1 MPPRKR
7 KATSKVQVPAAA
19 QPRAETR
26 KVTAVAKRTGRRPK
40 RSLGAPAAREPTI
53 VPIRALAT
61 VKPSSPPERPNTRF
75 RASVVPEMTAVS
87 KPKRKPPSAATTV
100 LSSRRRPPG
109 AVRDGAASSGVRSSM
124 AILSGMK
131 EVQGQ
136 SAGRDPGRADG
147 GFFGM
152 RRDLERKADR
162 FRHQAGQERV
172 LPEGVAAA
180 GRARRPAAARARD
193 PLDVLRQHAGD

>member
-7 KATSKVQVPAAA
+7 NATSKVQLPAAA

-26 KVTAVAKRTGRRPK
+26 KVTAVANSTGRRPN

-61 VKPSSPPERPNTRF
+61 VNPSSPPERPKTRF

-87 KPKRKPPSAATTV
+87 KPKRKPPRAATTV
-100 LSSRRRPPG
+100 LSSRRRPPA
-109 AVRDGAASSGVRSSM
+109 AVRVGASSSGVSRCM

-131 EVQGQ
+131 EIQGQ
-136 SAGRDPGRADG
+136 STGGDAGRADG
-147 GFFGM
+147 RFFGM
-152 RRDLERKADR
+152 PGEFEGKAERLGD
-162 FRHQAGQERV
+162 QAGQERV
-172 LPEGVAAA
+172 LAEGVAAA
-180 GRARRPAAARARD
+180 DRARR
-193 PLDVLRQHAGD
+193 